1 MINFNN
7 TKNKDFMLNFS
18 HIDEDIQYEDS
29 LDQED

>member
-7 TKNKDFMLNFS
+7 TKNKDLMPNFS

-29 LDQED
+29 LDQ